1 MNVFGPIKSLIVR
14 FWPVLRLRTILF
26 GVMLF
31 VATLPGLSA
40 IFLRVYEN
48 ALVRRTEA
56 ELIAQSAAI
65 AAAAAIVWPVSPS
78 SADAAS
84 ATNSAAAPERPK
96 SRYQGPNASPSY
108 PTDLVNGVQ
117 DVSTAI
123 DLRASPILGERP
135 KATPLT
141 APLDKDALAAV
152 KRLAPAIEETKRVTL
167 SSILLLDRNGALL
180 NFPGRQGSYQS
191 LPEVK
196 EALAG
201 RPQTVLR
208 LNTTYHRRTILEV
221 FSQAANIRLHHAR
234 PIRVNGEVV
243 GVVLVSRS
251 PRALLRGIYEDR
263 GKIAFGVIGIF
274 ILLVGLSAVLGRA
287 IVRPLESLSTA
298 SRALAKGKR
307 ETPTGSA
314 LQVVEIR
321 TLYEDFDAMAES
333 IDQRSRYLRD
343 FAASVSHEF
352 KTPLAGLRGA
362 IELLQDH
369 ESTMTKEE
377 RATFLANMAAD
388 TGRLSHLVS
397 RLLDLARADMQA
409 IDVDATTRV
418 IDAFTV
424 VADSLSS
431 EQFLIVGPMSLT
443 ASATFAAIDGPTLEA
458 ILMTLLENARQ
469 AGAARVEVSLEQ
481 FQDVV
486 EVRVTNNGPLIPEAD
501 KDRIFDPFFTSKR
514 TRGGTGM
521 GLAIARSLARGYGGS
536 LDLLADDGPVT
547 FVLRLHSVRPV

>member
-1 MNVFGPIKSLIVR
+1 MSVFGPIKSLMVR

-31 VATLPGLSA
+31 VAALPGLSA

-56 ELIAQSAAI
+56 ELVAQSAAI

-84 ATNSAAAPERPK
+84 ATNGAASPERSK
-96 SRYQGPNASPSY
+96 TRYQDLNAGASY
-108 PTDLVNGVQ
+108 PTDGVGGVQ

-123 DLRASPILGERP
+123 DLRASPILAERP

-141 APLDKDALAAV
+141 APLDKDALAAA

-234 PIRVNGEVV
+234 PISVNGEVV

-274 ILLVGLSAVLGRA
+274 ILLIGLSAVLGRA

-307 ETPTGSA
+307 ETPMGSA

-321 TLYEDFDAMAES
+321 TLYEDFDAMAQS

-369 ESTMTKEE
+369 EATMTKEE

-409 IDVDATTRV
+409 IDVDAATRIV
-418 IDAFTV
+418 DAFTV

-431 EQFLIVGPMSLT
+431 EHFRIVGPKSLA
-443 ASATFAAIDGPTLEA
+443 ASAVFAAIDGPTLEA

-469 AGAARVEVSLEQ
+469 VGAAQVEVSLEQ
-481 FQDVV
+481 SQDMV

-501 KDRIFDPFFTSKR
+501 KDRIFEPFFTSKR

-521 GLAIARSLARGYGGS
+521 GLSIARSLARGYGGS
-536 LDLLADDGPVT
+536 LDLVPDDGPVT
-547 FVLRLHSVRPV
+547 FVLRLQSVRPV